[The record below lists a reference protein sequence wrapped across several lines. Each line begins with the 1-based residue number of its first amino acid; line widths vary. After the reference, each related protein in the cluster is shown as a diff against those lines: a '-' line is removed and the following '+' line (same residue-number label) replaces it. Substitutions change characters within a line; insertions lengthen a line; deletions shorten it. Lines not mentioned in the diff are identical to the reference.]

1 MSDKYNII
9 QTDTATVLF
18 IPKKEEEQKEQLK
31 QKMNYDNFINI
42 LADIIVKYA

>member
-18 IPKKEEEQKEQLK
+18 VPKKEEERKEQLK